1 MITFGDE
8 IRMCKYFIHFGV
20 FHYFYKFHSTFIN
33 MWDTMNLYGVLFWQ
47 GIIDIVNVTDVE
59 VNSSIGGGG
68 GRGCSGVV
76 VVAGDIVT
84 VVVVVVGGGGVLD
97 GLHH

>member
-1 MITFGDE
+1 
-8 IRMCKYFIHFGV
+8 
-20 FHYFYKFHSTFIN
+20 

-97 GLHH
+97 GLHHVVHFRVQIIDFTRYVFLCWGGGGGWNG